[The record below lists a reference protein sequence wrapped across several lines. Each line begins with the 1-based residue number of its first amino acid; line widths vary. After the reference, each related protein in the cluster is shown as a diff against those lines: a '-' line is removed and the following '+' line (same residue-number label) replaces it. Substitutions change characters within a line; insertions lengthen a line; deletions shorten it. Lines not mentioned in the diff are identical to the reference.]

1 MNNIKTF
8 IEEFCEEQELDYR
21 EDYSGRGMFGSRCV
35 GIVCDN
41 PLSTLSAFFA
51 YIIDSDDNIGGCEV
65 QDALGNPEED
75 SMGMRNILYFPKLRM
90 EYRFYLQI

>member
-8 IEEFCEEQELDYR
+8 IREFCEDQELDYR

-41 PLSTLSAFFA
+41 PLSTLLELFAF
-51 YIIDSDDNIGGCEV
+51 IVDSDDGISGDEV
-65 QDALGNPEED
+65 QYALGKPEED

-90 EYRFYLQI
+90 N

>member
-8 IEEFCEEQELDYR
+8 IEEFCEEQELGYR

-35 GIVCDN
+35 GIVCGD
-41 PLSTLSAFFA
+41 PLSTLAELFAF
-51 YIIDSDDNIGGCEV
+51 IVDSDDGISGGEI
-65 QDALGNPEED
+65 QDALGKPEED

-90 EYRFYLQI
+90 E

>member
-41 PLSTLSAFFA
+41 PLSILLELFAF
-51 YIIDSDDNIGGCEV
+51 IVDSDDGISGGEV
-65 QDALGNPEED
+65 QYALGEPEED
-75 SMGMRNILYFPKLRM
+75 SMGTRNILYFPELEM
-90 EYRFYLQI
+90 E

>member
-8 IEEFCEEQELDYR
+8 IREFCEDQELDYR

-41 PLSTLSAFFA
+41 PLSTLLELFAF
-51 YIIDSDDNIGGCEV
+51 IVDSDDGISGDEV
-65 QDALGNPEED
+65 QYTLGKPEED

-90 EYRFYLQI
+90 N

>member
-21 EDYSGRGMFGSRCV
+21 EDYSGRGMFGDGCV

-41 PLSTLSAFFA
+41 PLSTLSELFA
-51 YIIDSDDNIGGCEV
+51 YIIDSDDSISGCEV
-65 QDALGNPEED
+65 QDALGKPEED
-75 SMGMRNILYFPKLRM
+75 NMGMRNILYFPKLRM
-90 EYRFYLQI
+90 E